1 MTATTKPQER
11 KIKVGYLPRRKS
23 KYQNQ
28 FYFSPKIILTG
39 NWLSGLGFQVG
50 DSILITATDNRLI
63 IVKEEG
69 SNHVR

>member
-23 KYQNQ
+23 KYVNQ
-28 FYFSPKIILTG
+28 FYFSPKIMLTG
-39 NWLSGLGFQVG
+39 NWLTGLGFKVG
-50 DSILITATDNRLI
+50 DSVLITATDNRLV

-69 SNHVR
+69 VKNAR